1 MITAQKIL
9 RSALIILISALP
21 FSANADLLKEKC
33 TEWLNYRNELN
44 RYESRNLTNDEY
56 TIKNKL
62 LIEEYKKR
70 SEYLKELGM
79 QYLNGNIPHYNIDQ
93 DFKTFSNYQKIMSQ
107 FSVALLQLSIEKLQ
121 HSKIPSIQKMMAQY
135 NTIYTGEAIPLFRIT
150 GSEIQRESPTEE
162 KGGFHRGK
170 SSIFMDITRTSNNE
184 WLFIFSHELFHALDS
199 KLYEASSYFSAQNNF
214 NEIMLLTMNY
224 KNLVELNNSQNA
236 KLDQWVLAGL
246 NRGLFAEFRAW
257 TFGLSIYSEGI
268 EEKLWGNIP
277 FVNNVMSF
285 KDPNENMNSFIYRYL
300 NERAKISKDGF
311 LNKKIIKEKIQE
323 QRDQFDPTKA

>member
-1 MITAQKIL
+1 
-9 RSALIILISALP
+9 
-21 FSANADLLKEKC
+21 
-33 TEWLNYRNELN
+33 
-44 RYESRNLTNDEY
+44 
-56 TIKNKL
+56 
-62 LIEEYKKR
+62 
-70 SEYLKELGM
+70 
-79 QYLNGNIPHYNIDQ
+79 
-93 DFKTFSNYQKIMSQ
+93 
-107 FSVALLQLSIEKLQ
+107 
-121 HSKIPSIQKMMAQY
+121 
-135 NTIYTGEAIPLFRIT
+135 
-150 GSEIQRESPTEE
+150 
-162 KGGFHRGK
+162 
-170 SSIFMDITRTSNNE
+170 
-184 WLFIFSHELFHALDS
+184 
-199 KLYEASSYFSAQNNF
+199 
-214 NEIMLLTMNY
+214 MNY